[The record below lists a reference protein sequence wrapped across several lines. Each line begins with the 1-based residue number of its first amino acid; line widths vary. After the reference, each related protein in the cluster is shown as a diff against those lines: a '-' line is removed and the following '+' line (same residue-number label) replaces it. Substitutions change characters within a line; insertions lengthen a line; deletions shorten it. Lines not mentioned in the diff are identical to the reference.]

1 MGLYQVTLRQAQD
14 DAGCPTIYGGFQS
27 RPSFDSAQDDKDK
40 KKSPR
45 RGRAETTRG
54 NIDDT
59 AAKISISMQN
69 PAVEV
74 FYFFNFFIRQ
84 LVSDVASQIEYYGLS
99 AVFAFYE
106 RRNRQY

>member
-1 MGLYQVTLRQAQD
+1 MLKTNREKMDFRLLGKDNQNP
-14 DAGCPTIYGGFQS
+14 GCLPNLT
-27 RPSFDSAQDDKDK
+27 K

-59 AAKISISMQN
+59 AANISISLQN

-84 LVSDVASQIEYYGLS
+84 LVSVVCLT
-99 AVFAFYE
+99 
-106 RRNRQY
+106 NLLL

>member
-1 MGLYQVTLRQAQD
+1 MFDVFGQACINSLD
-14 DAGCPTIYGGFQS
+14 DNQ
-27 RPSFDSAQDDKDK
+27 KE

-59 AAKISISMQN
+59 AANISISLQN

-74 FYFFNFFIRQ
+74 FYLFNFFIRQ
-84 LVSDVASQIEYYGLS
+84 LV
-99 AVFAFYE
+99 AVVCLT
-106 RRNRQY
+106 N